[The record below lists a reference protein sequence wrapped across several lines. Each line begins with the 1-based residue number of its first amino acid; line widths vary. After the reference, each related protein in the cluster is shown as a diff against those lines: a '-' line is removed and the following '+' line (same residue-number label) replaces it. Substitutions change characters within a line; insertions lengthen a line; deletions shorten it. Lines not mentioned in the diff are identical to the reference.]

1 MAAIGTVIIMH
12 ILDTDHL
19 SLIQRNGPDG
29 QRILANLD
37 AHEDIEV
44 ATAVITFEEQTR
56 GRLALLDRAKTIDQT
71 ILAYDG
77 LRQLASDYQS
87 ITLLAFDH
95 AAALEHQHLRK
106 RYLRLGNMDLKIAA
120 IAITQSATLLTRNYI
135 DFWQIEGLTIE
146 NWADK

>member
-19 SLIQRNGPDG
+19 SLIRRNGPDG

-37 AHEDIEV
+37 AHADVEF
-44 ATAVITFEEQTR
+44 ATTVITFEEQTR
-56 GRLALLDRAKTIDQT
+56 GRLALLGRAKTIDQVV
-71 ILAYDG
+71 LAYES

-87 ITLLAFDH
+87 ITILPFDH
-95 AAALEHQHLRK
+95 AAALEHQQLRK
-106 RYLRLGNMDLKIAA
+106 RYPRLGNMDLKISA
-120 IAITQSATLLTRNYI
+120 IALTQGATLLTRNYS
-135 DFWQIEGLTIE
+135 DFGQIEGLTIE

>member
-44 ATAVITFEEQTR
+44 ATTVITFEEQTR

-71 ILAYDG
+71 VLAYDG

>member
-1 MAAIGTVIIMH
+1 MH

>member
-37 AHEDIEV
+37 AHEDIKV
-44 ATAVITFEEQTR
+44 ATTVITFEEQTR

-71 ILAYDG
+71 VLAYDG